1 MSKDMLLGRGKQ
13 MDQDWVSI
21 NVAARDQSRTTYHGW
36 QKCPCSGW
44 IWAGELFDIHFS
56 TAVDDPCSLS

>member
-21 NVAARDQSRTTYHGW
+21 NIAARDQSRTTYHG
-36 QKCPCSGW
+36 
-44 IWAGELFDIHFS
+44 
-56 TAVDDPCSLS
+56 